1 METGVLLVDD
11 HKILREGLKNII
23 DKHTHMQV
31 IGEATNGREA
41 IKKVADLEPDVVI
54 MDVAMAGLNGI
65 EATRQLLAEKPE
77 VKVIGLSMHDNKR
90 FIIGMFKAGAYGYLL
105 KDCAS
110 EELITAIETVSRNQ
124 KYLTQR
130 VSGIILNEFMESYNE
145 ESILSSREIE
155 ILQLIAEGKNSKQ
168 IAETL
173 FLSSKTVDAHR
184 KNIMDKL
191 DIHTVPELTTYAI
204 RQGIIS
210 ID

>member
-1 METGVLLVDD
+1 MEIGVLLVDD

-23 DKHTHMQV
+23 DKHTHMRV

-41 IKKVADLEPDVVI
+41 IKMVAELEPDVVI

-65 EATRQLLAEKPE
+65 EATRQLLAQNPD

-110 EELITAIETVSRNQ
+110 EELITAIETVGRNQ

-130 VSGIILNEFMESYNE
+130 VSGIILNEFMESYSE
-145 ESILSSREIE
+145 ESVLSSREIE

-191 DIHTVPELTTYAI
+191 DIHTIPELTTYAI